1 MTRQKIIAG
10 ILVFLAAFAALS
22 FIFFGDKGR
31 GAGTADSG
39 EKLGVIY
46 IEGIIAG
53 GAVDSFL
60 GGIASSE
67 AVMKHIREAAEDPTV
82 KAVVL
87 RIDSPGGTVPATQ
100 EIAREIEKLKEK
112 GKIVVA
118 SMGDT
123 GTSGAY
129 WIAAKAHK
137 IFANPGTITG
147 SIGVRMDYQNLERLY
162 EKLGIESEVIKS
174 GPYKDMGSPTRELGA
189 EERKMLQEMVDEML
203 KQFIDAVAEGRK
215 ISKEKA
221 AELANGRIWT
231 GSQALKLGLI
241 DELGNYYDAIREAAE
256 MAGIRGEPVIKVYGK
271 TGLLEAFFG
280 GFSQSSGKLGVE
292 RFQWLLIQKTLGPVM
307 LLLPEELQ

>member
-1 MTRQKIIAG
+1 MLIVLT
-10 ILVFLAAFAALS
+10 AAAALS
-22 FIFFGDKGR
+22 SLFFGAKGR
-31 GAGTADSG
+31 GVESAAGS
-39 EKLGVIY
+39 EKVGVIF

-53 GAVDSFL
+53 GAEDSIL

-67 AVMKHIREAAEDPTV
+67 TVMKHIREAAEDPTV

-129 WIAAKAHK
+129 WLAAKTHK

-147 SIGVRMDYQNLERLY
+147 SIGVRMDHQNLERLY

-174 GPYKDMGSPTRELGA
+174 GPYKDIGSPTRELRT
-189 EERKMLQEMVDEML
+189 EERKILQEMVDEML
-203 KQFIDAVAEGRK
+203 EQFIDVVAEGRK
-215 ISKEKA
+215 IPRERVEK
-221 AELANGRIWT
+221 LATGRIWT

-241 DELGNYYDAIREAAE
+241 DQFGNYYDSIRLAAE
-256 MAGIRGEPVIKVYGK
+256 MAGIKGDPVIKVYGR
-271 TGLLEAFFG
+271 TGFLEAFLGEVSQKSG
-280 GFSQSSGKLGVE
+280 GSLVE
-292 RFQWLLIQKTLGPVM
+292 RYQYFMIRKALGPVL
-307 LLLPEELQ
+307 LLLPEEM